1 VLSELKFSP
10 RSWLSLLAWAAA
22 SICLATP
29 AAAQDFDLADLK
41 LRVDTLERN
50 DDQRKVEIVGLQV
63 SLAAAEKDIAQLK
76 LDLAKVKA
84 DAAKLA
90 ADVAAL
96 KKSKPGDGQALTLRA
111 PFIVQDG
118 SGRTVF
124 QVDVPAGRGLPRV
137 LIGNPSAA
145 RVEMGPGT
153 GGSSAV
159 GLFDDANKLL
169 VALAGDPRGSYLRLR
184 DDEQTANLGKI
195 EGVGQGL
202 FLRKGD
208 KDIAELSADKAGAGN
223 LRIFGAGGKAVAGLF
238 SDSDGA
244 RMALTAAAGG
254 PSAISFAVT
263 PSGGKIRVFAA
274 NGGKARAELTA
285 EGPLGALNIFDVE
298 GTTAATLATAAS
310 KAGFLQ
316 ISNGRGAI
324 VVEAGADSKT
334 GRGRVSAGPYD
345 AGVAG
350 TMGGGMQAASSIVGS
365 NTAK

>member
-1 VLSELKFSP
+1 VHSEQKP
-10 RSWLSLLAWAAA
+10 CPCSWPSLLACAAA
-22 SICLATP
+22 SIFLAMP
-29 AAAQDFDLADLK
+29 AHAQDFDLLDVK
-41 LRVDTLERN
+41 LRVDLLERS
-50 DDQRKVEIVGLQV
+50 DGEQKVQIIGLQAN
-63 SLAAAEKDIAQLK
+63 LEAAQKDVAQLK
-76 LDLAKVKA
+76 LDVAKLKA

-90 ADVAAL
+90 AEVAAF
-96 KKSKPGDGQALTLRA
+96 KKSKPGDGQVLTLRA
-111 PFIVQDG
+111 PFVVQDG
-118 SGRTVF
+118 GGRTVF
-124 QVDVPAGRGLPRV
+124 RVDVPADRGLPRV
-137 LIGNPSAA
+137 LIGNPAAA

-153 GGSSAV
+153 AGSAAV

-184 DDEQTANLGKI
+184 DDEQTASLGKI

-208 KDIAELSADKAGAGN
+208 KDIAELASDKAGAGN
-223 LRIFGAGGKAVAGLF
+223 LRIFGVSGKAVAGLF

-244 RMALTAAAGG
+244 RMALTAGGGG
-254 PSAISFAVT
+254 PSAISLAVT

-285 EGPLGALNIFDVE
+285 EGTLGALNIFDVE
-298 GTTAATLATAAS
+298 GTTAATLATAES

-350 TMGGGMQAASSIVGS
+350 TMGGGMKAASSIMGS
-365 NTAK
+365 NSAK